1 MTSLK
6 TRVDQ
11 LETAAA
17 KQTSETGKC
26 EAEQKAAQL
35 AAIRTRCQKILEI
48 EENPIRRAE
57 LLNTIRLIDAG
68 KYDPEP
74 IPTNLDE
81 KAKMNH
87 AKLMEMADK

>member
-1 MTSLK
+1 MY
-6 TRVDQ
+6 
-11 LETAAA
+11 
-17 KQTSETGKC
+17 
-26 EAEQKAAQL
+26 
-35 AAIRTRCQKILEI
+35 AIRSYYA
-48 EENPIRRAE
+48 IRRAE